1 MFSSKTKQGD
11 GENRL
16 EVIAKSDFLVYA
28 ENRGMNKKTIKDA
41 NIKGKRVLMRVDFNV
56 PLNKGLKIEDDTRIT
71 TALPTIKYAVDNGA
85 RLILMSHL
93 GRPKGADDSLRLD
106 PVAKRLSE
114 LLGKKVTKLND
125 CIGDEVQK
133 AVSGMKDGD
142 VVLLENLRFHVEEEK
157 NDTNFA
163 KELASLGEIYVN
175 DAFGTAHRAHA
186 STEGVT
192 KYIKICV
199 AGFLLAKEIEYFD
212 KALSNPPKPF
222 VAILGG
228 VKISD
233 KIMVIENLMKKVDAI
248 LIGGG
253 MAYTFLKAHGMEIGS
268 SKLEA
273 DKIDVAKSIMRK
285 AKQLG
290 VKLILPVDHLIA
302 DKVDAVSNTRVV
314 TDVVPQGWMAVD
326 IGPKT
331 VDEFKK
337 ELRNAKMIIW
347 NGPLGVF
354 EITKFSRGTEDVARF
369 ITGLKAI
376 SIIGGGDTAAA
387 IARFGL
393 EHAMTHIST
402 GGGASLEYM
411 EGKVLPGVA
420 ALNDR

>member
-1 MFSSKTKQGD
+1 
-11 GENRL
+11 
-16 EVIAKSDFLVYA
+16 
-28 ENRGMNKKTIKDA
+28 MNKKTIKDV

-56 PLNKGLKIEDDTRIT
+56 PLNKDLKIEDDTRIVA
-71 TALPTIKYAVDNGA
+71 ALPSIKYAVDNGA

-114 LLGKKVTKLND
+114 LLGKKVVKLND
-125 CIGDEVQK
+125 CIGSEVQK
-133 AVSGMKDGD
+133 AVSEMRDGD
-142 VVLLENLRFHVEEEK
+142 VILLENLRFHVEEEG
-157 NDTNFA
+157 NNPEFA
-163 KELASLGEIYVN
+163 KKLAGLGEIYVN

-192 KYIKICV
+192 KFLKVSV

-228 VKISD
+228 AKVSD
-233 KIMVIENLMKKVDAI
+233 KIMVIENLMNKVDAI

-253 MAYTFLKAHGMEIGS
+253 MAYTFLKAQGMEIGS

-273 DKIDVAKSIMRK
+273 DKIDVARAIIEK
-285 AKQLG
+285 AKKLG
-290 VKLILPVDHLIA
+290 IKLVLPVDHLIA
-302 DKVDAVSNTRVV
+302 DKVDAISNTRVV

-337 ELRNAKMIIW
+337 ELRSAKMIIW

-354 EITKFSRGTEDVARF
+354 EITKFSRGTEDIARF
-369 ITGLKAI
+369 IAGLKTI
-376 SIIGGGDTAAA
+376 SIIGGGDTASA
-387 IARFGL
+387 IAKFGL
-393 EHAMTHIST
+393 EHAMSHIST

-411 EGKVLPGVA
+411 EGKILPGIA
-420 ALNDR
+420 ALNEK

>member
-1 MFSSKTKQGD
+1 MD
-11 GENRL
+11 
-16 EVIAKSDFLVYA
+16 
-28 ENRGMNKKTIKDA
+28 KKTIKDVA
-41 NIKGKRVLMRVDFNV
+41 IKGKRVLMRVDFNV
-56 PLNKGLKIEDDTRIT
+56 PLNKDLKIEDDTRIT
-71 TALPTIKYAVDNGA
+71 AALATIKYAVDNGA
-85 RLILMSHL
+85 RVILMSHL
-93 GRPKGADDSLRLD
+93 GRPKAADDSLRLD

-114 LLGKKVTKLND
+114 LLGKKVIKLND
-125 CIGDEVQK
+125 CIGDDVQK
-133 AVSGMKDGD
+133 AVSAMKDTD
-142 VVLLENLRFHVEEEK
+142 VALLENLRFHPEEEK
-157 NDTNFA
+157 NDPGFA
-163 KELASLGEIYVN
+163 KKLAALGEIYVN

-192 KYIKICV
+192 KFIKVCV

-228 VKISD
+228 AKVSD

-253 MAYTFLKAHGMEIGS
+253 MAYTFLKAQGMEIGS

-273 DKIDVAKSIMRK
+273 DKIDVAKSIIEK

-290 VKLILPVDHLIA
+290 VKLVLPVDHLIA

-354 EITKFSRGTEDVARF
+354 EITKFARGTEDVARF
-369 ITGLKAI
+369 IAGLKTI
-376 SIIGGGDTAAA
+376 SIIGGGDTASA
-387 IARFGL
+387 IAKFGL

-402 GGGASLEYM
+402 GGGASLEYLK
-411 EGKVLPGVA
+411 GKVLPGVA
-420 ALNDR
+420 ALNDK

>member
-1 MFSSKTKQGD
+1 MD
-11 GENRL
+11 
-16 EVIAKSDFLVYA
+16 
-28 ENRGMNKKTIKDA
+28 KKAIKDI

-56 PLNKGLKIEDDTRIT
+56 PLNKDLKIEDDTRIIA
-71 TALPTIKYAVDNGA
+71 ALPTIKYAVDNEA

-93 GRPKGADDSLRLD
+93 GRPKAADDLLRLE

-125 CIGDEVQK
+125 CIGSVVQK
-133 AVSGMKDGD
+133 AVSEMKDGD
-142 VVLLENLRFHVEEEK
+142 VILLENLRFYAEEEK
-157 NDTNFA
+157 NDPEFS
-163 KELASLGEIYVN
+163 KKLASLGEIYVN

-192 KYIKICV
+192 KFLKISV
-199 AGFLLAKEIEYFD
+199 AGFLLAREIEYFD

-228 VKISD
+228 AKVSD
-233 KIMVIENLMKKVDAI
+233 KIMVIENLMKKVDVI

-253 MAYTFLKAHGMEIGS
+253 MAYTFLKAQGMEIGS

-273 DKIDVAKSIMRK
+273 DKIDVAESIMKK
-285 AKQLG
+285 AKELG
-290 VKLILPVDHLIA
+290 VKIVLPVDHLIA
-302 DKVDAVSNTRVV
+302 DKVDAISNTRVV

-354 EITKFSRGTEDVARF
+354 EITKFSRGTEDIARF
-369 ITGLKAI
+369 IAGLKTI
-376 SIIGGGDTAAA
+376 SIIGGGDTASA
-387 IARFGL
+387 IAKFGL
-393 EHAMTHIST
+393 EHAMSHIST

-420 ALNDR
+420 ALNDK

>member
-1 MFSSKTKQGD
+1 
-11 GENRL
+11 
-16 EVIAKSDFLVYA
+16 
-28 ENRGMNKKTIKDA
+28 MNKKTIKDVPV
-41 NIKGKRVLMRVDFNV
+41 KGKKVLMRVDFNV
-56 PLNKGLKIEDDTRIT
+56 PLNKDLKIEDDTRIT
-71 TALPTIKYAVDNGA
+71 AALPTIKYAVDNGA
-85 RLILMSHL
+85 MLILMSHL
-93 GRPKGADDSLRLD
+93 GRPKGVNEAERLT

-114 LLGKKVTKLND
+114 LLGKNVQKLDD
-125 CIGDEVQK
+125 CIGPDVEK
-133 AVSGMKDGD
+133 AVSSMKDGD
-142 VVLLENLRFHVEEEK
+142 VVLLENLRFHPEEEK
-157 NDTNFA
+157 NDPDFA
-163 KELASLGEIYVN
+163 KKLASLGEIYVN

-192 KYIKICV
+192 KFIKVCV

-228 VKISD
+228 AKVSD
-233 KIMVIENLMKKVDAI
+233 KIMVIDNLMNKVDTI

-253 MAYTFLKAHGMEIGS
+253 MAYTFLKALGMEIGS

-273 DKIDVAKSIMRK
+273 DKIDVAKSIVQK
-285 AKQLG
+285 AKQKG
-290 VKLILPVDHLIA
+290 IKLVLPVDHLIA
-302 DKVDAVSNTRVV
+302 DKVDAVSNTKVV
-314 TDVVPQGWMAVD
+314 TDTVPQGWMAVD

-354 EITKFSRGTEDVARF
+354 EITKFARGTEDIAKF
-369 ITGLKAI
+369 IAGLKTI
-376 SIIGGGDTAAA
+376 SIIGGGDTASA
-387 IARFGL
+387 IAKFGL
-393 EHAMTHIST
+393 EHAMSHIST

-420 ALNDR
+420 ALNDK